1 MRPDCGSGDMGVRR
15 RTGRG
20 RIAIQQID
28 LPKNSG
34 FTNIGDVKQ
43 RNTDILKTLGKLNVK

>member
-1 MRPDCGSGDMGVRR
+1 MGVRR